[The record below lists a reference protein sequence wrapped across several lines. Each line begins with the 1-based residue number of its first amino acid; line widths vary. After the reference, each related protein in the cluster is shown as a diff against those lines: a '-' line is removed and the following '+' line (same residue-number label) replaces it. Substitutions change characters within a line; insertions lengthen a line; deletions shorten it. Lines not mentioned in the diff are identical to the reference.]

1 LVIAIIARH
10 QRGRYTVQQIGSH
23 TTMGDMMATARQ
35 AERHTDT
42 EPEFSLQIAELLPA
56 QGDWSEEDYL
66 WLTDSTNR
74 MIEFTNG
81 RIEVLPMPTEH
92 HQAISAYLYMAL
104 LTFITRIGG
113 KIFYAPLRVRV
124 KARKFREPDLLLLLS
139 ADDPRRH
146 NRFWDGADL
155 VVEIVSPD
163 KPERDSVTKR
173 RDYAQA
179 GIPEYWIV
187 NPQTET
193 ITVLKLE
200 RAKYAEHGIFARG
213 AAASSVLLSEFTV
226 SVDEVF
232 DAD

>member
-1 LVIAIIARH
+1 
-10 QRGRYTVQQIGSH
+10 
-23 TTMGDMMATARQ
+23 MMATARQ
-35 AERHTDT
+35 AARHTDT
-42 EPEFSLQIAELLPA
+42 DSEFSLQIAELLPE
-56 QGDWSEEDYL
+56 QGDWSEDAYL
-66 WLTDSTNR
+66 WLTDQTNHL
-74 MIEFTNG
+74 IEFTNG

-113 KIFYAPLRVRV
+113 KIFYAPLHVRV

-146 NRFWDGADL
+146 NQYWDGADL

-163 KPERDSVTKR
+163 NPDRDLVQKP

-179 GIPEYWIV
+179 RIPEYWIV

-200 RAKYAEHGIFARG
+200 RTKYAEHGIFARG
-213 AAASSVLLSEFTV
+213 AQATSALLPEFEV

-232 DAD
+232 DAG

>member
-1 LVIAIIARH
+1 
-10 QRGRYTVQQIGSH
+10 
-23 TTMGDMMATARQ
+23 MATARH

-42 EPEFSLQIAELLPA
+42 EPEFSQQIAELLPE
-56 QGDWSEEDYL
+56 QGHWSEEGYL

-81 RIEVLPMPTEH
+81 RIEVLPMPTDK
-92 HQAISAYLYMAL
+92 HQTILFFLSQVFFAVAQS
-104 LTFITRIGG
+104 IGG
-113 KIFYAPLRVRV
+113 KVLFSPIRLRLRSG
-124 KARKFREPDLLLLLS
+124 KFREPDLLFLLS

-146 NRFWDGADL
+146 NRYWDGADL

-163 KPERDSVTKR
+163 KPERDLVQKP

-193 ITVLKLE
+193 ITVLKLK
-200 RAKYAEHGIFARG
+200 RTKYVEHGVFARG
-213 AAASSVLLSEFTV
+213 AQATSALLPEFAV

-232 DAD
+232 DAK

>member
-1 LVIAIIARH
+1 
-10 QRGRYTVQQIGSH
+10 
-23 TTMGDMMATARQ
+23 MATARH

-42 EPEFSLQIAELLPA
+42 EPEFSVQIAELLPA

-74 MIEFTNG
+74 LIEFTNG
-81 RIEVLPMPTEH
+81 RIEVLPMPTDY

-104 LTFITRIGG
+104 LTFITPIGG

-163 KPERDSVTKR
+163 KPERDLVQKP

-179 GIPEYWIV
+179 RIPEYWIV

-200 RAKYAEHGIFARG
+200 RTKYIEHGVFARG
-213 AAASSVLLSEFTV
+213 AQATSALLPDFAV

-232 DAD
+232 DAK

>member
-1 LVIAIIARH
+1 
-10 QRGRYTVQQIGSH
+10 
-23 TTMGDMMATARQ
+23 MATARQ
-35 AERHTDT
+35 AERHSDT

-56 QGDWSEEDYL
+56 QGDWSEEGYL

-74 MIEFTNG
+74 LIEFTNG
-81 RIEVLPMPTEH
+81 RIEVLPMPTDK
-92 HQAISAYLYMAL
+92 HQAISAYLYIAL

-113 KIFYAPLRVRV
+113 KVFYAPLRVRV

-146 NRFWDGADL
+146 NRYWEGADL

-163 KPERDSVTKR
+163 DPNRDLVQKR

-193 ITVLKLE
+193 ITVLRLE
-200 RAKYAEHGIFARG
+200 RAKYAEHGVFARG
-213 AAASSVLLSEFTV
+213 AAASSVLLPGFAV
-226 SVDEVF
+226 PVDEVF
-232 DAD
+232 DAN

>member
-1 LVIAIIARH
+1 
-10 QRGRYTVQQIGSH
+10 
-23 TTMGDMMATARQ
+23 MATA
-35 AERHTDT
+35 RHTDT

-56 QGDWSEEDYL
+56 QGEWSEEDYL
-66 WLTDSTNR
+66 WLSDSTNR
-74 MIEFTNG
+74 LIEFTNG
-81 RIEVLPMPTEH
+81 RVEVLPMPTEH
-92 HQAISAYLYMAL
+92 HQAISAYLYLAL

-146 NRFWDGADL
+146 DRYWEGADL

-163 KPERDSVTKR
+163 KPERDLVQKPR
-173 RDYAQA
+173 EYAQA

-200 RAKYAEHGIFARG
+200 RTKYAEHGVFARG
-213 AAASSVLLSEFTV
+213 AQATSALLPEFAV

-232 DAD
+232 DAK

>member
-1 LVIAIIARH
+1 
-10 QRGRYTVQQIGSH
+10 
-23 TTMGDMMATARQ
+23 MMATARQ

-42 EPEFSLQIAELLPA
+42 DPEFSLQIAELLPA

-81 RIEVLPMPTEH
+81 RIEMLPMPTEH

-163 KPERDSVTKR
+163 KPERDLVQKP

-179 GIPEYWIV
+179 RISEYWIV

-193 ITVLKLE
+193 ITVLTLE
-200 RAKYAEHGIFARG
+200 RTKYAEHGVFARG
-213 AAASSVLLSEFTV
+213 AQATSPLLPEFEV

-232 DAD
+232 DAK